1 MLNFRGV
8 YLKSPK
14 IRVFHN
20 PCWHITSSGSWWS
33 PNLMATHTKN
43 RTKDCSNVASFKQL
57 FFFRFLQNDIT
68 FREKLVP
75 DCWWN
80 IRFGSGPISVTHAEI
95 WGGLVV
101 GWEGAISTYLDL
113 NWMKPW
119 MVKKCHC
126 KGVNW
131 MEVTKTEGFSG
142 SFSRYG
148 FGYGFL
154 QAVRSKQ
161 FLRGLGCEVLGVF
174 FWSVRFSQKMEITR
188 RLVFELQWKGLHG
201 AYVIC
206 VFFFCETCG

>member
-1 MLNFRGV
+1 
-8 YLKSPK
+8 
-14 IRVFHN
+14 
-20 PCWHITSSGSWWS
+20 
-33 PNLMATHTKN
+33 MATHTKN

-119 MVKKCHC
+119 MVKKIATARGWIGW
-126 KGVNW
+126 KLQ
-131 MEVTKTEGFSG
+131 KPRAFR

-148 FGYGFL
+148 FGDGFL
-154 QAVRSKQ
+154 QAVGKVSN
-161 FLRGLGCEVLGVF
+161 FCAAWGVK
-174 FWSVRFSQKMEITR
+174 FW
-188 RLVFELQWKGLHG
+188 G
-201 AYVIC
+201 
-206 VFFFCETCG
+206 FFFEVWDFLKNGDYQKITFWIEMERIAWRLYYFAFFL